1 MMDGKIKIEIVQAHE
16 IPLIGGGFV
25 RRTPGE
31 RIEIDENEFCPN
43 LHRRVVVDQ
52 PRRLK
57 SVKVEEGGEDDKE
70 VKEDGPRTEKR

>member
-43 LHRRVVVDQ
+43 LHRRVADQ